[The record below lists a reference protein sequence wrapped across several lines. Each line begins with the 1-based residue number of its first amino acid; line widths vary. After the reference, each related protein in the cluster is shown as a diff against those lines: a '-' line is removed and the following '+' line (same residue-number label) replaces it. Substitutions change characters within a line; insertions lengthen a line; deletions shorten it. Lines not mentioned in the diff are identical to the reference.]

1 MAAKSEETRKKI
13 LEAALRLFRER
24 GFAESTMRDIAQ
36 EAKVATGL
44 AYYYFPKKEDLVM
57 AFYVK
62 VNAEMRPKVEAALAS
77 HGKLEQKI
85 RALVYVKFD
94 YFGPDRKFLGALSGY
109 SADPGHRLSPF
120 SEETKEI
127 REEGIAQFRTALEQ
141 SELKVPEDLVEA
153 MPKILWMYQM
163 GMVLFWIYD
172 RSEGQR
178 RTQLLLDKSLGIVVL
193 LLKASSLPLMRPVR
207 KLILDLVDVI
217 AGEQSAVY

>member
-1 MAAKSEETRKKI
+1 MAAKSEDTRKKI
-13 LEAALRLFRER
+13 LEAALRMFRER
-24 GFAESTMRDIAQ
+24 GFQESTMREIAQ

-62 VNAEMRPKVEAALAS
+62 VNAEMRPMVEAALSAED
-77 HGKLEQKI
+77 KLEQKI
-85 RALVYVKFD
+85 RALVHVKLD
-94 YFGPDRKFLGALSGY
+94 YFAPDRKFLGALSGY

-127 REEGIAQFRTALEQ
+127 REEGIEQFRVALDR
-141 SELKVPEDLVEA
+141 SEVKVPEDLA
-153 MPKILWMYQM
+153 LALPKILWMYQM

-178 RTQLLLDKSLGIVVL
+178 RTQLLLEKSLGIVVL
-193 LLKASSLPLMRPVR
+193 LLKAALLPLMRPVR

-217 AGEQSAVY
+217 EGNQNAVQ

>member
-62 VNAEMRPKVEAALAS
+62 VNAEMRPRVEAALAS

-94 YFGPDRKFLGALSGY
+94 YFGPDRMFLGALSGY

-127 REEGIAQFRTALEQ
+127 REEGIAQFRTALER